1 MSLSA
6 GLKVLFV
13 GDLIEDKGVGDLLA
27 ARSLLADRELDFR
40 LHFAG
45 GGPLEKEILAM
56 DGCELLG
63 TLSPQEL
70 VHWYRA
76 ADLLVLPSHSEGSPL
91 VVMEALSCGTP
102 VLATRVGGVPE
113 LIEPGRNG
121 ELVHPMQPE
130 MLAEKLGELLES
142 PGALENMREAI
153 LADGRDFSARRCA
166 LRVCESLRRTLDAG
180 GATA

>member
-1 MSLSA
+1 M
-6 GLKVLFV
+6 
-13 GDLIEDKGVGDLLA
+13 
-27 ARSLLADRELDFR
+27 
-40 LHFAG
+40 
-45 GGPLEKEILAM
+45 
-56 DGCELLG
+56 
-63 TLSPQEL
+63 
-70 VHWYRA
+70 
-76 ADLLVLPSHSEGSPL
+76 
-91 VVMEALSCGTP
+91 
-102 VLATRVGGVPE
+102 PE

-166 LRVCESLRRTLDAG
+166 RRVCESLRRTLAAG